1 MIAPCTK
8 LDQTVNQIRL
18 LFAIGSREAIIK
30 NTPSVAYTPKIISR
44 YSARPPACHAQ
55 PDCQTIV
62 SGHMPKVNINPTINK
77 ATRRYLMR
85 SDSVMCSPFFGD
97 QLAYAL
103 QRTPRSLDESGITE
117 KRFRGNCELMRVKTS
132 PLFELARVLVRLDH
146 GQKPHGFL
154 NRAAFYWRII
164 PAA

>member
-1 MIAPCTK
+1 M
-8 LDQTVNQIRL
+8 RL

-85 SDSVMCSPFFGD
+85 SDSVMCSPLFGNSAH
-97 QLAYAL
+97 LL
-103 QRTPRSLDESGITE
+103 QFSNAVPRSLDESGITR
-117 KRFRGNCELMRVKTS
+117 KRFSGNCDLMRGKTS
-132 PLFELARVLVRLDH
+132 PLFELAFV
-146 GQKPHGFL
+146 F
-154 NRAAFYWRII
+154 
-164 PAA
+164 

>member
-8 LDQTVNQIRL
+8 LDQTVNQISL
-18 LFAIGSREAIIK
+18 SCAIGSREAIIK

-77 ATRRYLMR
+77 ATHRYLMR
-85 SDSVMCSPFFGD
+85 SDSVMCSPFFGNSAH
-97 QLAYAL
+97 LARFK
-103 QRTPRSLDESGITE
+103 QRPPRSLDEIGITE
-117 KRFRGNCELMRVKTS
+117 KCFSENCDLMRVKTS
-132 PLFELARVLVRLDH
+132 PLVEIASVFVRLDLM
-146 GQKPHGFL
+146 PFY
-154 NRAAFYWRII
+154 AFPDLARLE
-164 PAA
+164 AHS

>member
-1 MIAPCTK
+1 M
-8 LDQTVNQIRL
+8 RL

-77 ATRRYLMR
+77 ATRRYLIR
-85 SDSVMCSPFFGD
+85 SDSVMCSPFFD
-97 QLAYAL
+97 DSAYLVHFSNA
-103 QRTPRSLDESGITE
+103 PRSLDESGITK
-117 KRFRGNCELMRVKTS
+117 KRFSGNCDLMRGKNS
-132 PLFELARVLVRLDH
+132 ALF
-146 GQKPHGFL
+146 
-154 NRAAFYWRII
+154 
-164 PAA
+164 

>member
-8 LDQTVNQIRL
+8 LDQTVNQMRL

-77 ATRRYLMR
+77 AIRRYLMR
-85 SDSVMCSPFFGD
+85 SDSVICSPFFGD
-97 QLAYAL
+97 
-103 QRTPRSLDESGITE
+103 S
-117 KRFRGNCELMRVKTS
+117 
-132 PLFELARVLVRLDH
+132 VRLVHFSDALRDH
-146 GQKPHGFL
+146 SMKEESQKSVLAGTTT
-154 NRAAFYWRII
+154 
-164 PAA
+164 